1 MLDETNLKEH
11 GQNHILEYIKVM
23 SQSEKEQLESDIN
36 QLDLDEIDKI
46 NPEIFLLCGGTD
58 GGDKKCILHN
68 ANMISKSKSNF
79 PIIIAGNKEA
89 NYKCKNIL
97 KNKEKG

>member
-36 QLDLDEIDKI
+36 QLDLDEIDK
-46 NPEIFLLCGGTD
+46 LYQD
-58 GGDKKCILHN
+58 VYILN
-68 ANMISKSKSNF
+68 NS
-79 PIIIAGNKEA
+79 
-89 NYKCKNIL
+89 
-97 KNKEKG
+97 